1 MANQSGLKRVFRSW
15 EDAGTLYGSGSML
28 WFPEYYEEGVENTPA
43 RILMTE
49 VHGSGLYY
57 RNCFQGKVFHFL
69 EYDKRFEMA
78 RARNHQILRK
88 WYMARLNWPTGLT
101 EQGENT
107 VRAVPEGAYRTDC
120 F

>member
-1 MANQSGLKRVFRSW
+1 MNDEQSGLKEILSEVGEELRVH
-15 EDAGTLYGSGSML
+15 LYGKVEAML

-78 RARNHQILRK
+78 RARNHQIS
-88 WYMARLNWPTGLT
+88 
-101 EQGENT
+101 
-107 VRAVPEGAYRTDC
+107 
-120 F
+120 